1 MKRLT
6 LAAVLACA
14 AAPSVWAQSMNVRLI
29 TEQVVDEICPPLL
42 NDGDMYAA
50 IGAAERAGYAVMD
63 ILPTTI
69 RYGAAD
75 LQPEPAVVEMEGSHQ
90 GVLRLRQQYG
100 LRVCS
105 VGIHEGG
112 IERIAETAEPHLRAL
127 GMEPIID
134 QRQGSLALSVWR
146 GPTAQAV
153 ISRSTEFRPGSEIV
167 ITAEAP
173 AQVD

>member
-1 MKRLT
+1 MKRLA
-6 LAAVLACA
+6 LAAVFVFVAGPA
-14 AAPSVWAQSMNVRLI
+14 SAQSMNVGLI
-29 TEQVVDEICPPLL
+29 TEQVVGEICPPLL

-50 IGAAERAGYAVMD
+50 IGAAERAGYEVME

-75 LQPEPAVVEMEGSHQ
+75 RQAEPIVVEMEGSHQ
-90 GVLRLRQQYG
+90 GTVRLREQYG

-105 VGIHEGG
+105 VGIHESGV
-112 IERIAETAEPHLRAL
+112 ERIAETAEPHLRAL
-127 GMEPIID
+127 GMEPVID
-134 QRQGSLALSVWR
+134 ERLGPLALSVWR
-146 GPTAQAV
+146 GPTSQAV
-153 ISRSTEFRPGSEIV
+153 ISRSTEFRPGSELV

>member
-1 MKRLT
+1 MKRLA
-6 LAAVLACA
+6 LAAVFVFVAGPA
-14 AAPSVWAQSMNVRLI
+14 SAQSMNVRLI
-29 TEQVVDEICPPLL
+29 TEQVVGEICPPLL

-50 IGAAERAGYAVMD
+50 IGAAERAGYAVMA

-75 LQPEPAVVEMEGSHQ
+75 RQAEPIVVEMEGSHQ
-90 GVLRLRQQYG
+90 GTVRLREQYG

-112 IERIAETAEPHLRAL
+112 VERIAETAEPHLRVL
-127 GMEPIID
+127 GMEPVID
-134 QRQGSLALSVWR
+134 ERLGPLALSVWR
-146 GPTAQAV
+146 GPTSQAV

-173 AQVD
+173 QVD

>member
-1 MKRLT
+1 MNRLA
-6 LAAVLACA
+6 LAAVLVCTATPA
-14 AAPSVWAQSMNVRLI
+14 LAQSMDVRLI
-29 TEQVVDEICPPLL
+29 TEQVVGEICPPLL
-42 NDGDMYAA
+42 NDGDMYGA

-63 ILPTTI
+63 ILPTTL

-75 LQPEPAVVEMEGSHQ
+75 RQAEPIAVEMEGSHQ
-90 GVLRLRQQYG
+90 GIVRLREQYG

-112 IERIAETAEPHLRAL
+112 VERIAETAAPHLRAL
-127 GMEPIID
+127 GMEPVID
-134 QRQGSLALSVWR
+134 DRLGPLALSVWR
-146 GPTAQAV
+146 GPTSQAV

-173 AQVD
+173 QVD